1 MDLKSY
7 KNKGVQI
14 ASRSFLNFVRAFYPK
29 VLKKKQKKRGLD
41 SSVKPAAYGEI
52 VTTEELVKLKEANS
66 DDEEEEDE
74 DGWINVKHSSD
85 EEEDGNE
92 EGNGMEWEEVEEG
105 EGEDGDDNDNE
116 EEEEEDDE
124 SGEGE
129 GEEMEEE
136 GEDND
141 ESDEDGEDDIGEEEG
156 EDGWVEVKQG
166 DSDNDMEEEE
176 EEQPSGTIAGPRNI
190 GEKVDPTDLL
200 GYQKKVRLTLEE
212 RLSKVKE
219 GRSLYE
225 SKQLGGGSTNKEK
238 ERKKNF
244 MMVKHS
250 QRVLDKLKKS
260 LKQQQRQL
268 NKTLKSFKTANKKA
282 VNHRR
287 R

>member
-129 GEEMEEE
+129 EMEEE

-166 DSDNDMEEEE
+166 EDSDNDMEEEE

-238 ERKKNF
+238 ERTKNF